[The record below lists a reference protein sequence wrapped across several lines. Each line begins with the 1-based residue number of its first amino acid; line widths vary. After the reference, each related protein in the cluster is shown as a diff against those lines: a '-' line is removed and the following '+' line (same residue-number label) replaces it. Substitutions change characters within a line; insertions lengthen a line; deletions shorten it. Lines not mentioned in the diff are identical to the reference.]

1 MRNSTRRIAP
11 LLALALTMAVA
22 GAPQF
27 PALTGR
33 VVDAAGILS
42 ADTEAALTRQLEAHE
57 RTKPGQQIVVAT
69 VTDLGGLE
77 IQDYGYQL
85 ARQWQIGGKE
95 HDTGVV
101 LLVAP
106 TLRKV
111 RVDVGYGL
119 EGDLTDAM
127 SSNIVQTRILPQ
139 FRKGDMDAGVRAGVD
154 AITAVLRGD
163 AEAVREGRG
172 TDDRRR
178 DDRRGN
184 AIPVGIFWLIVL
196 IIFMS
201 GGFGGR
207 RGRGRLARAVI
218 WGSVLNDMSRRH
230 GRGGGGGFGGGFGG
244 GGGGFRGGGGSFGGG
259 GASGSW

>member
-1 MRNSTRRIAP
+1 MRKSIPLAAP
-11 LLALALTMAVA
+11 FFALAVTLAAVA
-22 GAPQF
+22 AAAEF

-42 ADTEAALTRQLEAHE
+42 AGTEAALTRQLEAHD
-57 RTKPGQQIVVAT
+57 RATGQQIVVAT
-69 VTDLGGLE
+69 VKDLGGLD

-85 ARQWQIGGKE
+85 GRHWQIGGKE

-101 LLVAP
+101 LVVAP

-111 RVDVGYGL
+111 RIDVGYGL
-119 EGDLTDAM
+119 EGDLTDAV
-127 SSNIVQTRILPQ
+127 SSNIIQTRILPE

-154 AITAVLRGD
+154 AIIAVLGGQG
-163 AEAVREGRG
+163 EALQQREPG
-172 TDDRRR
+172 
-178 DDRRGN
+178 
-184 AIPVGIFWLIVL
+184 AKVLPVSIFWFIVL
-196 IIFMS
+196 VIVLSSI

-207 RGRGRLARAVI
+207 RGGGLARAIV
-218 WGSVLNDMSRRH
+218 WGTVLNGMSG
-230 GRGGGGGFGGGFGG
+230 GRGRGAGGFGGG